1 MGASTI
7 MYTLSYYFANVAMAA
22 LKGAGDDDEQDWE
35 KYLLAILLL
44 GSFNEYAGTLNPVY
58 SPLIQYN
65 KFKTDPLKKSYE
77 KEGLGSKAFRVGYTA
92 LFGQQIN
99 AIDKILDGYGLIGKT
114 IGTIPRDAKR
124 WYEGKGTFGDIFD
137 EPYAE
142 ISGDGYGYVLPHAR
156 VKAYEGESAW
166 AVGLS
171 KVSGVE
177 VGIKSM
183 DFGTKLIQQ
192 VSFTPAPGLTNPV
205 GQMNTILSR
214 LDELEKNFNRLS
226 AEDLMAVEKNILRY
240 DYNPK
245 KDKVTAVPNETLLN
259 YKMNLADNDE
269 IAKIL
274 QEVSLLSAERDRL
287 LSSKE
292 GYAYLRNYE
301 ENKRAA
307 AAIGKSRSDFFDS
320 MTESVTGYSKPKFQ
334 KSQELYENEAR
345 ASLYL
350 QLRGIQIGQK
360 DADIRKAYKEEEDA
374 RIKEQTSQLPID

>member
-1 MGASTI
+1 
-7 MYTLSYYFANVAMAA
+7 
-22 LKGAGDDDEQDWE
+22 
-35 KYLLAILLL
+35 
-44 GSFNEYAGTLNPVY
+44 
-58 SPLIQYN
+58 
-65 KFKTDPLKKSYE
+65 
-77 KEGLGSKAFRVGYTA
+77 
-92 LFGQQIN
+92 
-99 AIDKILDGYGLIGKT
+99 
-114 IGTIPRDAKR
+114 
-124 WYEGKGTFGDIFD
+124 
-137 EPYAE
+137 
-142 ISGDGYGYVLPHAR
+142 
-156 VKAYEGESAW
+156 
-166 AVGLS
+166 
-171 KVSGVE
+171 
-177 VGIKSM
+177 M

-274 QEVSLLSAERDRL
+274 QEVSLLSVERDRL
-287 LSSKE
+287 LDSKE